1 MTPKA
6 PASPWGC
13 RSLLLTRQTYHVLP
27 SEPDGLGFA
36 VCYCGSV
43 VAHLESMRCVPLSG
57 LLVQQ

>member
-13 RSLLLTRQTYHVLP
+13 RSLLLTKQTYHVV
-27 SEPDGLGFA
+27 ERDHER
-36 VCYCGSV
+36 CYCGSITV
-43 VAHLESMRCVPLSG
+43 RLRESRAGWPLSG

>member
-13 RSLLLTRQTYHVLP
+13 RSLLLTRQTYHVV
-27 SEPDGLGFA
+27 ERDHGT
-36 VCYCGSV
+36 CYCGAMCV
-43 VAHLESMRCVPLSG
+43 RLPVRGVPLSG